1 MARPGR
7 PRRRQAGSRR
17 RCERWKTGSPDPY
30 EGGAEMQRSKMS
42 MVMIVVAGAVAATAA
57 EASPVVAHTA
67 TAPVPGVV
75 GDAQATAYGKIAHS
89 GFKPRMSGAT
99 HPVRGEVLYV
109 MSQVPAGGKEA
120 VKGTKVTVTSMTFNQ
135 KAAAYA
141 KTLEGV
147 PYLYGGTTKQGFD
160 CSGLTQ
166 YVYNHEGRQIVRTS
180 DEQFH
185 QFRGETHAQA
195 QPGDLVFF
203 HDTSNLQSTVYHV
216 GVFEGGTEMV
226 AATHTGSDVQ
236 EQSYTWGGDTASFGT

>member
-1 MARPGR
+1 
-7 PRRRQAGSRR
+7 
-17 RCERWKTGSPDPY
+17 
-30 EGGAEMQRSKMS
+30 MQRIKMS
-42 MVMIVVAGAVAATAA
+42 MIVVAGTAVAISAGAATAA
-57 EASPVVAHTA
+57 EASPVVTHTA
-67 TAPVPGVV
+67 TVRVPGVV
-75 GDAQATAYGKIAHS
+75 GEAQATAYGKIDKA
-89 GFKPRMSGAT
+89 GLKPKMSATT
-99 HPVRGEVLYV
+99 HPVPGEILYV
-109 MSQVPAGGKEA
+109 
-120 VKGTKVTVTSMTFNQ
+120 KGATVTLTSQTFNQ

-141 KTLEGV
+141 ITLEGI

-166 YVYNHEGRQIVRTS
+166 YVYNHGGRQIVRTS

-236 EQSYTWGGDTASFGT
+236 EQSYTWGGDTVSFGTVSH

>member
-1 MARPGR
+1 
-7 PRRRQAGSRR
+7 
-17 RCERWKTGSPDPY
+17 
-30 EGGAEMQRSKMS
+30 MQRTKMS
-42 MVMIVVAGAVAATAA
+42 MIVVAGAAVAISTGAATAA
-57 EASPVVAHTA
+57 EASPAVAHTA
-67 TAPVPGVV
+67 TVRVPGVV
-75 GDAQATAYGKIAHS
+75 GDAQATAYGKISKA
-89 GFKPRMSGAT
+89 GLTPRMSATT
-99 HPVRGEVLYV
+99 HPVRGQILYV
-109 MSQVPAGGKEA
+109 ESQVPGAGGEA
-120 VKGTKVTVTSMTFNQ
+120 VKGATVTVTSQTFNQ

-141 KTLEGV
+141 ITLEGI

-166 YVYNHEGRQIVRTS
+166 FVYNHGGRQIVRTS

-185 QFRGETHAQA
+185 QFRSEAHSQA

-236 EQSYTWGGDTASFGT
+236 EQSYTWGGNTVSFGTISH

>member
-1 MARPGR
+1 
-7 PRRRQAGSRR
+7 
-17 RCERWKTGSPDPY
+17 
-30 EGGAEMQRSKMS
+30 MQRIKMS
-42 MVMIVVAGAVAATAA
+42 TIVVAGIAVAISTGAATAA
-57 EASPVVAHTA
+57 EASPAVAHTA
-67 TAPVPGVV
+67 TVRVPGVV
-75 GDAQATAYGKIAHS
+75 GEAQATAYGTISKA
-89 GFKPRMSGAT
+89 GLKPKMSATT
-99 HPVRGEVLYV
+99 HPVPGEILYV
-109 MSQVPAGGKEA
+109 ASQAPAGGGEA
-120 VKGTKVTVTSMTFNQ
+120 VKGATVTLTSQTFNQ
-135 KAAAYA
+135 KSAAYA
-141 KTLEGV
+141 KTLVGI

-166 YVYNHEGRQIVRTS
+166 YVYNHGGRQIVRTS

-236 EQSYTWGGDTASFGT
+236 EQSYTWGGDTVSFGTVSH